1 MSWSWFGAASA
12 ALEYRGLHPVPL
24 ARHAFKRQP
33 PVETEVETG
42 GYDLKPSF
50 ADIYDEGRSTTQA
63 EST

>member
-1 MSWSWFGAASA
+1 
-12 ALEYRGLHPVPL
+12 VPL